1 VTPNAGGRKSE
12 TALRLGRQW
21 APDRPHIL
29 VIACSDGRLQTA
41 TDEFLS
47 RHLTIVDYDRLYLP
61 GGAGALCP
69 SGRDFMRAHQMQQ
82 ECRLLIEVHQVENV
96 IALFHGPGPDGP
108 VEAIC
113 ADYRR
118 KMEWGTPDQ
127 VRERQTSDAH
137 ELLAERWQW
146 AGKANVSMYRCEVEA
161 AGNLRFVTLHA
172 DPS

>member
-1 VTPNAGGRKSE
+1 M
-12 TALRLGRQW
+12 QW
-21 APDRPHIL
+21 VSTRPHVL

-47 RHLTIVDYDRLYLP
+47 RHMAVVDYDRLYMP
-61 GGAGALCP
+61 GGAGALCA

-82 ECRLLIEVHQVENV
+82 ECRLLIEVHQVEKV

-108 VEAIC
+108 AEAIC

-118 KMEWGTPDQ
+118 KMEWGTPQQ
-127 VRERQTSDAH
+127 VRERQSEDAR

-146 AGKANVSMYRCEVEA
+146 AGKAKVWMFRCEVEA
-161 AGNLRFVTLHA
+161 AGNLRFATLHA
-172 DPS
+172 DDPAS